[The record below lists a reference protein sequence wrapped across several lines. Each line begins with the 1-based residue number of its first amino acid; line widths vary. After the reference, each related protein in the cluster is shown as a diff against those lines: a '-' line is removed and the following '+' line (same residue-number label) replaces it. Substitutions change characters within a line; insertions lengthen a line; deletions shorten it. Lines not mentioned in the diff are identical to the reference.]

1 MCKKHKKA
9 KKLFK
14 QLFGTK
20 KNISFKLSLSLFS
33 ASIIFLCLSLLFQTN
48 TTICFIFEIA
58 FTLSILLCF
67 LLIAVNKN
75 AKNFIFETIRFTLF
89 FVFFILS
96 FAFITHI
103 LSFNGFF
110 LYFGSLFSCTGVIYC
125 SVYLICKFSDIYN
138 FFKKI
143 FMYIKFKLYDTT
155 EPPTSK
161 VRAFIEN
168 ITALLASI
176 IALSVTV
183 QTIADTIINLFHSL
197 K

>member
-1 MCKKHKKA
+1 M
-9 KKLFK
+9 
-14 QLFGTK
+14 LFGTK
-20 KNISFKLSLSLFS
+20 KNISFKLRLSLFI

-48 TTICFIFEIA
+48 TTIFLIFNFA
-58 FTLSILLCF
+58 YALSILFCF
-67 LLIAVNKN
+67 LLIVVTKN
-75 AKNFIFETIRFTLF
+75 AKNLIFESIRFAFF

-96 FAFITHI
+96 FAFIVHI
-103 LSFNGFF
+103 FSFNGFF
-110 LYFGSLFSCTGVIYC
+110 LYFGSLFSCIGIIYC
-125 SVYLICKFSDIYN
+125 SVYLICKFSDIYD

-143 FMYIKFKLYDTT
+143 FMYIKIKLYDTT

-161 VRAFIEN
+161 AKAFIEN

-183 QTIADTIINLFHSL
+183 QTIANTIINLFYSL